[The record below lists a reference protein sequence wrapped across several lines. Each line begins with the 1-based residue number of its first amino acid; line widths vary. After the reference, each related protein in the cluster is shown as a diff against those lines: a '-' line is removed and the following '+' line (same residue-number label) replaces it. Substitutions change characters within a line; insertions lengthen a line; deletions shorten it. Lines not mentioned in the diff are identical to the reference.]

1 MMDANDIA
9 ADAPSASRRILVVDD
24 HPDGAEMLRMLLEL
38 EGHEVAV
45 AHDGVSALETAS
57 TFAPSV
63 VILDIGL
70 PGMDGYEV
78 ARRMRRDPS
87 MRSMRLIA
95 LTGYGQA
102 ADTQRARDSGFDS
115 HLVKPIHLDSLRP
128 LLD

>member
-1 MMDANDIA
+1 
-9 ADAPSASRRILVVDD
+9 
-24 HPDGAEMLRMLLEL
+24 MLLEL

-45 AHDGVSALETAS
+45 AHDGPSALDTAR
-57 TFAPSV
+57 TFAPTV

-78 ARRMRRDPS
+78 ARRMRQDAAMQS
-87 MRSMRLIA
+87 VRLIA

-102 ADTQRARDSGFDS
+102 ADTQRARESGFDS
-115 HLVKPIHLDSLRP
+115 HLVKPVHLDSLRP

>member
-1 MMDANDIA
+1 MGANGDATET
-9 ADAPSASRRILVVDD
+9 APTPRRILVVDD

-45 AHDGVSALETAS
+45 AHDGLSALERVR

-70 PGMDGYEV
+70 PGMDGHEV
-78 ARRMRRDPS
+78 ARRLRQDPMLQS
-87 MRSMRLIA
+87 VRLIA
-95 LTGYGQA
+95 LTGYGQPT
-102 ADTQRARDSGFDS
+102 DTQKARDSGFDS
-115 HLVKPIHLDSLRP
+115 HLVKPVHLESLRP